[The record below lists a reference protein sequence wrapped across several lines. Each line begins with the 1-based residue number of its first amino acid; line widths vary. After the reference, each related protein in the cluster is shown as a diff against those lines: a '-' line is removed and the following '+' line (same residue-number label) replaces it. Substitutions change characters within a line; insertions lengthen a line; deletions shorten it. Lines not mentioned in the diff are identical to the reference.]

1 MRVNLNEYEINDYTL
16 SVRIEVEGKQYFADI
31 HYDNY
36 DGYDVI
42 FLDDNRL
49 KITTYPDWALKIQ
62 EENDDSLGYILETAI
77 GKRLEWVCEQV
88 SA

>member
-16 SVRIEVEGKQYFADI
+16 SVCIEVEGKQYFADI

-49 KITTYPDWALKIQ
+49 KIDKPEWAIKIEQ
-62 EENDDSLGYILETAI
+62 ENDDPLGYILETSL
-77 GKRLEWVCEQV
+77 GKRLEWVDQRV